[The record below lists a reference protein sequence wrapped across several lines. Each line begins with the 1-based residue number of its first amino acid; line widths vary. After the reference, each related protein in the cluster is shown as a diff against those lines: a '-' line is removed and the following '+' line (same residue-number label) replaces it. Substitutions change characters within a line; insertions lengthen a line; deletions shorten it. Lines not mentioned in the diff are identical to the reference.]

1 MPYLLDMIQKAENK
15 NVIIIV
21 GGGLAGLSCALHLR
35 KAGFEV
41 TLIEKTKYP
50 HHKVCGEYISN
61 EVLPYLQ
68 WLDVDPLI
76 LDPALIKKLVV
87 SSNTGK
93 TIGCDLPL
101 GGFGLSR
108 FELDNLLYQK
118 ALQNGCTMITDRV
131 IDISFRDDEFEVSTD
146 THGILKSHIVI
157 GAYGKRSAIDQKL
170 SRPFIRKKSSW
181 LAIKAH
187 YSGDFPDDLVALHNF
202 KGGYCGVSKVEHHRI
217 NICYLAD
224 YNSFKAYKNIN
235 DFQENVLCKNPHLR
249 KILDNSTC
257 LFEHPLTIS
266 QISFEKKEAL
276 HDHILMIGDTAGL
289 IHPLCGNGMAMA
301 IHSAKICAE
310 LTIDYLNDKMQS
322 RALLEQKY
330 VKAWNQNFKTRLL
343 MGRFLSEII
352 RKEKLFGPMQRLLV
366 NFPSALPLIVKM
378 THGKPI
384 LC

>member
-1 MPYLLDMIQKAENK
+1 MIQKIEHK
-15 NVIIIV
+15 NMIIIV

-41 TLIEKTKYP
+41 TLIEKTKDP

-68 WLDVDPLI
+68 WLDVDPLTMK
-76 LDPALIKKLVV
+76 PALIKKLVV

-93 TIGCDLPL
+93 TIACDLPL

-108 FELDNLLYQK
+108 YELDNLLYQK
-118 ALQNGCTMITDRV
+118 ALQNGCNLITDRV
-131 IDISFRDDEFEVSTD
+131 TDITFKDNNFEVSTD

-170 SRPFIRKKSSW
+170 SRPFISKKSPW
-181 LAIKAH
+181 LAVKAH
-187 YSGDFPDDLVALHNF
+187 YTGDFPDDLVALHNF
-202 KGGYCGVSKVEHHRI
+202 KGGYCGVSKVEHNRI

-224 YNSFKAYKNIN
+224 YNSFKAYKNIQ

-249 KILDNSTC
+249 KIFDNSTA

-276 HDHILMIGDTAGL
+276 HEHILMIGDTAGL

-310 LTIDYLNDKMQS
+310 LIIAYLNNKIHS
-322 RALLEQKY
+322 RVLLEQDY
-330 VKAWNQNFKTRLL
+330 VKAWNKNFKTRLL
-343 MGRFLSEII
+343 MGRFLSEMI
-352 RKEKLFGPMQRLLV
+352 RKEKLFGPMQQLLV